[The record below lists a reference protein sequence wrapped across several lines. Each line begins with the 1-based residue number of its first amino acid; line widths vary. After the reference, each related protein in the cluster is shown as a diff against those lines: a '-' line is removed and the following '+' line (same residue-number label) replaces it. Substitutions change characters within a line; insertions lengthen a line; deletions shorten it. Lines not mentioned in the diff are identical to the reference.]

1 MINSKS
7 VSATKFLAL
16 CGLIFCASSVL
27 AQSKISDK
35 PNLLIIINDQWRGQA
50 MGYEGKEPV
59 KTPNLDAFAKTSF
72 VSKQM
77 ITNYPLCSPSR
88 AMLFSGRYPLKNKVF
103 SNVNSKG
110 TPYGIELAPDMTCI
124 SDVLKT
130 AGYFN
135 GYIGKW
141 HLDAPHE
148 PYIKTSNNK
157 EIAWNEWT
165 PPSRRHGYDY
175 WYAYGTYDEHDK
187 PMYWNTNASRDSFHY
202 VNEWGPKHE
211 ADKAIAFFK
220 NEGNVRPADKPFSLV
235 VSMNPPHSGYKT
247 VPSKYYD
254 LYKDVSLETLIKD
267 PDIPAAN
274 TKMGKLYRDNIKY
287 YYANITG
294 ADEQIGR
301 ILDYLKQS
309 GLQKNTLI
317 VFMADHGNSL
327 GKHDEVSKNH
337 FYEESLRI
345 PFIMH
350 WDGKILARYDDKMLM
365 SIPDIFPTVLNIM
378 GVKAK
383 LPENLDGRDFSAHI
397 QTGKGEYPKQ
407 QFLIGSIAA
416 SNPNTGFR
424 GIRTAKHKLVY
435 SYQQKQVKQFL
446 FDLET
451 DPFELN
457 NIYSNS
463 SETVKLLKNN
473 LKTWLIKT
481 NDKFNLDRQ

>member
-1 MINSKS
+1 MNVKFTS
-7 VSATKFLAL
+7 VLRFFVL
-16 CGLIFCASSVL
+16 CGLIFCTFSVF
-27 AQSKISDK
+27 AQNKISEK

-59 KTPNLDAFAKTSF
+59 KTPNLDALAKNSF

-88 AMLFSGRYPLKNKVF
+88 AMLFSGTYPLKNNVY
-103 SNVNSKG
+103 SNVNSKS
-110 TPYGIELAPDMTCI
+110 TPHGIQLSPNITCI

-130 AGYFN
+130 DGYFN

-141 HLDAPHE
+141 HLDSPHE
-148 PYIKTSNNK
+148 PYINTSNNK
-157 EIAWNEWT
+157 ETAWNEWT

-187 PMYWNTNASRDSFHY
+187 PMYWKTNASRDSFHY
-202 VNEWGPKHE
+202 VSEWGPKHE

-220 NEGNVRPADKPFSLV
+220 NEEKERPAEKPFSLV
-235 VSMNPPHSGYKT
+235 VSMNPPHSGYKS
-247 VPSKYYD
+247 VPKRYYD
-254 LYKDVSLETLIKD
+254 LYKDASLETFLND
-267 PDIPAAN
+267 PDIPAAD
-274 TKMGKLYRDNIKY
+274 TKMGKLYRENIKY

-309 GLQKNTLI
+309 ELHKNTLI

-327 GKHDEVSKNH
+327 GKHNEVSKNH

-350 WDGKILARYDDKMLM
+350 WDGKILNRFDDQILM
-365 SIPDIFPTVLNIM
+365 SIPDIFPTVLNLM
-378 GVKAK
+378 GVKSK
-383 LPENLDGRDFSAHI
+383 LPTDLDGRDFSTYI
-397 QTGKGEYPKQ
+397 QTGKGDFSKQ
-407 QFLIGSIAA
+407 QFLIASVTA

-424 GIRTAKHKLVY
+424 GIRTSKYKLVY
-435 SYQQKQVKQFL
+435 SFQKKQVEQYL
-446 FDLET
+446 FDLEK

-457 NIYSNS
+457 NIFNQNPAV
-463 SETVKLLKNN
+463 VKSLKKD
-473 LKTWLIKT
+473 LKTWLINT
-481 NDKFNLDRQ
+481 NDKFNLER

>member
-1 MINSKS
+1 MLNLPFIVRKS
-7 VSATKFLAL
+7 FILVGVISLAL
-16 CGLIFCASSVL
+16 NVA
-27 AQSKISDK
+27 AQSKLAEK
-35 PNLLIIINDQWRGQA
+35 PNLLIIINDQWRGNA

-59 KTPNLDAFAKTSF
+59 KTQNLDAFAKTSF

-77 ITNYPLCSPSR
+77 VTNYPLCSPSR

-110 TPYGIELAPDMTCI
+110 TPYGIELPPDMTCI
-124 SDVLKT
+124 SDVLK
-130 AGYFN
+130 ASGYFN

-148 PYIKTSNNK
+148 PYINTSNNK

-165 PPSRRHGYDY
+165 PPARRHGYDY
-175 WYAYGTYDEHDK
+175 WYSYGTYDDHAK
-187 PMYWNTNASRDSFHY
+187 PMYWNTNDSRDSFHY

-220 NEGNVRPADKPFSLV
+220 NEGSVRPADKPFSLV

-247 VPSKYYD
+247 VPKKYYD
-254 LYKDVSLETLIKD
+254 LYKDVRLETLLTD
-267 PDIPAAN
+267 PDIPAAD

-301 ILDYLKQS
+301 ILDYLKKS
-309 GLQKNTLI
+309 SFQKNTLI
-317 VFMADHGNSL
+317 IFMADHGNSL

-337 FYEESLRI
+337 FYEESVRI

-350 WDGKILARYDDKMLM
+350 WDGKILARYDDQMLM
-365 SIPDIFPTVLNIM
+365 SEPDIFPTVLNIM
-378 GVKAK
+378 GVKTQ
-383 LPENLDGRDFSAHI
+383 LPADLDGRDFSKYI
-397 QTGKGEYPKQ
+397 TTGKGDYPKLQ
-407 QFLIGSIAA
+407 YIMGSVAA
-416 SNPNTGFR
+416 SKTNSGFR
-424 GIRTAKHKLVY
+424 GVRTAQHKLVY
-435 SYQQKQVKQFL
+435 DLQGKKLNKYL
-446 FDLET
+446 FDIKK

-457 NIYSNS
+457 NLYSNNP
-463 SETVKLLKNN
+463 ELVNTLKKD
-473 LKTWLIKT
+473 LKVWLKQTEDNFDIEK
-481 NDKFNLDRQ
+481 